1 MTSPLR
7 GDEQK
12 PSEKNDLDAIS
23 EYRRGKVLEQVSTVV
38 GEGGRIVIPAS
49 YRKTLGIKEG
59 DAVFIRLEGEELHIV
74 SDETE
79 VRRVREMI
87 DRYVPEGVS
96 LVDELIRER
105 RREAAAYKVK

>member
-1 MTSPLR
+1 MTMRLR
-7 GDEQK
+7 ANDQK
-12 PSEKNDLDAIS
+12 PLKKSGSPAIS
-23 EYRRGKVLEQVSTVV
+23 RYDLGKPLEQVSTVV
-38 GEGGRIVIPAS
+38 GKGGRIVIPAR
-49 YRKTLGIKEG
+49 YRKALGIKEG

-87 DRYVPEGVS
+87 DRYAPEGVS

-105 RREAAAYKVK
+105 RREAATYKVK

>member
-12 PSEKNDLDAIS
+12 PSEKNELDAAS
-23 EYRRGKVLEQVSTVV
+23 ERRREKVLEQVSTVV
-38 GEGGRIVIPAS
+38 DKRGRIVIPAP

-87 DRYVPEGVS
+87 DRYAPEGVS

-105 RREAAAYKVK
+105 RREAATYKVK

>member
-38 GEGGRIVIPAS
+38 DEGAG
-49 YRKTLGIKEG
+49 
-59 DAVFIRLEGEELHIV
+59 
-74 SDETE
+74 
-79 VRRVREMI
+79 
-87 DRYVPEGVS
+87 
-96 LVDELIRER
+96 
-105 RREAAAYKVK
+105 